1 MPQAH
6 AWNRPRHAGVQLDVR
21 ILRSAVWLAVALGV
35 QAQDGVVRP
44 EFTAY
49 QIGPTRGWLWPGR
62 MFTIYGKNLGPE
74 QSCVRNAGPF
84 LPDGPNTPEQLAE
97 VERVLPIQLCGVRVL
112 LDEEPVPLI
121 YVSVGQIN
129 FVVPGSRQFGEKVVI
144 RVVRTGASSI
154 PVSLKFGPDRMW
166 LSQEQATY
174 TGMPVWVRLYNV
186 ADGRRPVEIPFG
198 ISLWTNAMCPH
209 IEVKF
214 NDAPLPELTIK
225 SPPRQI
231 AYSGNPCPSPQVP
244 DRQTLAG
251 RIPLHLRYRMDRP
264 GTYFARYVPGSG
276 FFGTKPT
283 TAETQWTTV
292 EVKPGTEE
300 QRRKW
305 LLAQAAA
312 APTDREGLLY
322 DFLPSIFG
330 YGDSVTLPIALKYLY
345 HPDESVSAT
354 TTGYLRDYYA
364 ASELIPALHRIE
376 QQRGANRNVDRLL
389 RDLGEKPTER

>member
-1 MPQAH
+1 M
-6 AWNRPRHAGVQLDVR
+6 
-21 ILRSAVWLAVALGV
+21 

-44 EFTAY
+44 EFTAR
-49 QIGPTRGWLWPGR
+49 QIAPTGGWLWPGR

-112 LDEEPVPLI
+112 LDDEPAPLI

-129 FVVPGSRQFGEKVVI
+129 FVVPGSRQFGEKAII

-154 PVSLKFGPDRMW
+154 PVSLKFGPDRMS
-166 LSQEQATY
+166 LYQEEAAY
-174 TGMPVWVRLYNV
+174 AGMPVWVRLYNV
-186 ADGRRPVEIPFG
+186 SDGRRPVELPFG
-198 ISLWTNAMCPH
+198 IPLMWPSAKCPH

-225 SPPRQI
+225 IPPRQL
-231 AYSGNPCPSPQVP
+231 AYSGPACPSPQVP

-264 GTYFARYVPGSG
+264 GTYFARYEPGSG
-276 FFGTKPT
+276 FSGTKPT

-292 EVKPGTEE
+292 EVKPGTAE

-305 LLAQAAA
+305 LLAQAAS

-330 YGDSVTLPIALKYLY
+330 YGDSAALDIALRYLY
-345 HPDESVSAT
+345 HPDEWVSAAT
-354 TTGYLRDYYA
+354 AGYLRDYYA

-376 QQRGANRNVDRLL
+376 QQRGTNRNVDRLL
-389 RDLGEKPTER
+389 SDLGEKPTKR